1 MFSHCWSAAFYPNLH
16 FHTGSPLN
24 TQPVFITVQRQ
35 LPQTIKPVTYAVATP
50 VSTPTSQQPV
60 MQTVHL
66 VHQIPAVSVATVTGL
81 STANTHVAEP
91 VFTQSSIV
99 KAEPYENGE
108 HQELKGEHAELEVCM
123 GCKLIILNIYILYII
138 FFQVTK
144 VNQRAE
150 Q

>member
-1 MFSHCWSAAFYPNLH
+1 M

-24 TQPVFITVQRQ
+24 TQPVLITVQRQ

-60 MQTVHL
+60 MQTVHV
-66 VHQIPAVSVATVTGL
+66 VHQIPAVSVAAVTGL

-99 KAEPYENGE
+99 KAEPHENGE
-108 HQELKGEHAELEVCM
+108 HQELKGEYAELEVCTDL
-123 GCKLIILNIYILYII
+123 KLI
-138 FFQVTK
+138 
-144 VNQRAE
+144 
-150 Q
+150 